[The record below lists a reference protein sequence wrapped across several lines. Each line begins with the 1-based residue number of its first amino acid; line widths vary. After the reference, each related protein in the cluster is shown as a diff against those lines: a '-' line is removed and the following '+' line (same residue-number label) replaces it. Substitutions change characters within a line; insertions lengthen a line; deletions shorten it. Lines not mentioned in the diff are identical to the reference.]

1 MVGGGEEKAE
11 NKSLF
16 SSGIN
21 ESVRKMRT
29 HRPSAA
35 ATPSRLFNNPL
46 KLKVEPS
53 LLVAS
58 AVVLAVAAVAT
69 AGAPVDEESRL
80 TDRVNAASKSSR
92 SRIHL

>member
-1 MVGGGEEKAE
+1 MKLGGG
-11 NKSLF
+11 
-16 SSGIN
+16 
-21 ESVRKMRT
+21 T

-58 AVVLAVAAVAT
+58 VVLAVAAVAT
-69 AGAPVDEESRL
+69 VGVPVDEESRL
-80 TDRVNAASKSSR
+80 TDRVNAASRSSKSR
-92 SRIHL
+92 MHL